1 MAVKVITVQDTSRSA
16 LLDFTLEAIETD
28 GMKFL
33 NPSPGRVFLVIKNI
47 DATAT
52 VVTVVGQRA
61 CEQGIIHNSA
71 ALSVANG
78 KTEIVGP
85 FSPTSYNDALG
96 YVNLTVTGTEASGGT
111 IAAIKLAS

>member
-1 MAVKVITVQDTSRSA
+1 MAVKVITVQPTSRTA
-16 LLDFTLEAIETD
+16 LLDYTLEAIETD

-52 VVTVVGQRA
+52 VVTVVGQTA
-61 CEQGIIHNSA
+61 CEQGTVHSSA
-71 ALSVANG
+71 ALSVANT

-85 FSPTSYNDALG
+85 FNPSYYNDALG
-96 YVNLTVTGTEASGGT
+96 YVNLTITGTEASGGT
-111 IAAIKLAS
+111 IAAITLAS